1 MRLKVDPAPQRDTA
15 DGCGILVNLEA
26 TERKDGRIFVIRVG
40 DELRV
45 KRAVNTS
52 EAGWLL
58 VSDHPDKRAWPS
70 LPWPDEATVIGEG
83 RWSKRSFA

>member
-1 MRLKVDPAPQRDTA
+1 MEPTLP

-26 TERKDGRIFVIRVG
+26 TERKDGKIFVIRAG

-45 KRAVNTS
+45 KRAVNS
-52 EAGWLL
+52 PEAGWLL

-70 LPWPDEATVIGEG
+70 LPWPEEATVLGEV
-83 RWSKRSFA
+83 RWLRRSFAQGH